1 MDEDPREF
9 LVPRR
14 PGAPPKNVACPVCG
28 HTRFWTRRSLMN
40 TPGLTFFD
48 LDWANRTAR
57 NLVWEDCGHVLWF
70 LD

>member
-1 MDEDPREF
+1 
-9 LVPRR
+9 
-14 PGAPPKNVACPVCG
+14 
-28 HTRFWTRRSLMN
+28 MN

-57 NLVWEDCGHVLWF
+57 NLVCEDCGHVLWF